1 MKILII
7 SAEVWRDN
15 TNGGNVLSNI
25 FGGTG
30 YEFAQIYCNPGNP
43 SNFLCKSYYQM
54 TDSMMIKSILKKGK
68 PGKIL
73 EFNNYP
79 ADEMGHAANSQTL
92 PEVENKKFYNFFRGH
107 RMEIFYIIRSL
118 IWKLAKWDTVEL
130 RNFITQ
136 FNPDLIFAPCYA
148 SHELLAIDRMVKEV
162 CNVPMISYI
171 SDDNYG
177 LKQFRLSPFYWMNRF
192 ALRKNM
198 RKTFKQYDLV
208 YTMTEE
214 QKDEYEK
221 ALHCNMKILRKSGDF
236 SKVKKKE
243 TVNKPIRLIYAGGIY
258 CGRWKTLAEIS
269 KVLKIINRDSIKIV
283 LDIYTGNVLSDKQ
296 NAALND
302 GVNSIVH
309 RSITQEELKKRYSES
324 DIALHVESFELKYK
338 LLTRLS
344 FSTKIID
351 CMMSGC
357 AVMAICWK
365 EHSGFRYLKN
375 NNIAICIDDIK
386 KIDQTLRMILKNPS
400 CLIEYANKAIEFGEI
415 NHDHEKI
422 KKAFMSDLESYV
434 EN

>member
-1 MKILII
+1 MRILII
-7 SAEVWRDN
+7 SAEVWRDD

-25 FGGTG
+25 FSGTG
-30 YEFAQIYCNPGNP
+30 YEFAQIYCNPGSP

-54 TDSMMIKSILKKGK
+54 TDSMMIKSILRKGK

-73 EFNNYP
+73 EFNTYP
-79 ADEMGHAANSQTL
+79 GNEKGNAVNSLTL
-92 PEVENKKFYNFFRGH
+92 PEAENKKFYNFFRGH
-107 RMEIFYIIRSL
+107 RREIFYIIRSF
-118 IWKLAKWDTVEL
+118 IWKMAKWNTVEL
-130 RNFITQ
+130 RDFITQ

-148 SHELLAIDRMVKEV
+148 SHELLAIDRMVKNV
-162 CNVPMISYI
+162 CNVPMISYV

-177 LKQFRLSPFYWMNRF
+177 LKQFRISPLYWLNRLI
-192 ALRKNM
+192 LRKNI
-198 RKTFKQYDLV
+198 RKTFKQYDLI

-214 QKDEYEK
+214 QKDEYK
-221 ALHCNMKILRKSGDF
+221 RSLHCNMKILKKSGDF
-236 SKVKKKE
+236 SKVRKKE
-243 TVNKPIRLIYAGGIY
+243 TVNRPIRLIYAGGIY
-258 CGRWKTLAEIS
+258 CGRWKTLAKIS
-269 KVLKIINRDSIKIV
+269 KVLKEINRDSVKIV
-283 LDIYTGNVLSDKQ
+283 LDIYTGNILTDKQ
-296 NAALND
+296 NAILND
-302 GVNSIVH
+302 GVNSLVH
-309 RSITQEELKKRYSES
+309 KSITQEELKKRYSES

-400 CLIEYANKAIEFGEI
+400 CLIEYENRAIEFGKI

-422 KKAFMSDLESYV
+422 KKSFMEDLESYV
-434 EN
+434 GK

>member
-1 MKILII
+1 
-7 SAEVWRDN
+7 
-15 TNGGNVLSNI
+15 
-25 FGGTG
+25 
-30 YEFAQIYCNPGNP
+30 
-43 SNFLCKSYYQM
+43 
-54 TDSMMIKSILKKGK
+54 
-68 PGKIL
+68 
-73 EFNNYP
+73 
-79 ADEMGHAANSQTL
+79 
-92 PEVENKKFYNFFRGH
+92 
-107 RMEIFYIIRSL
+107 
-118 IWKLAKWDTVEL
+118 
-130 RNFITQ
+130 
-136 FNPDLIFAPCYA
+136 
-148 SHELLAIDRMVKEV
+148 
-162 CNVPMISYI
+162 
-171 SDDNYG
+171 
-177 LKQFRLSPFYWMNRF
+177 
-192 ALRKNM
+192 
-198 RKTFKQYDLV
+198 
-208 YTMTEE
+208 MTEE

-243 TVNKPIRLIYAGGIY
+243 TVNRPIRLIYAGGIY

-269 KVLKIINRDSIKIV
+269 KILKIINRDSIKFV

-309 RSITQEELKKRYSES
+309 RSITQEELKKRYSGS

-400 CLIEYANKAIEFGEI
+400 CLIEYANKAIEFGKI

-422 KKAFMSDLESYV
+422 KKSFMGDLESFAK
-434 EN
+434 N